1 LGSTSAPDSEFVAAF
16 SAHRSELLRH
26 CYRMLG
32 CYAEAEDHVQDT
44 LLRAWRARE
53 TYTGDAPLRHWL
65 LRIATN
71 ACLNTLDRRR
81 LRRLPQLE
89 RTASGAQAALE
100 RSEEIEWITPAPD
113 AQLFVSPEEAL
124 QAREE
129 IALAFIA
136 LLQRLP
142 PKQRAVLLLKDVV
155 GWPSEEIAQALD
167 LSVSSVSSA
176 LHRARETL
184 AAAPRPSAVDP
195 PLEVLNDYVRCWEE
209 RDLEGLVGRLRED
222 IVFAMPPF
230 ASWFQ
235 GSEAVRGFLQSP
247 QFAGFWAR
255 GLRALRTRANSLPA
269 LVWYT
274 PRADGQ
280 WRAHSIH
287 VVRFE
292 GTQVAEATNF
302 VGPHYLRGFDLPDAL
317 SLARP

>member
-1 LGSTSAPDSEFVAAF
+1 
-16 SAHRSELLRH
+16 
-26 CYRMLG
+26 MLG

-53 TYTGDAPLRHWL
+53 TYSADAPLRHWL

-81 LRRLPQLE
+81 PRRLPQLE
-89 RTASGAQAALE
+89 GTASSVQSAFARA
-100 RSEEIEWITPAPD
+100 EEIEWITPAPD
-113 AQLFVSPEEAL
+113 AKLFVSPEDAL

-129 IALAFIA
+129 IALAFVA

-155 GWPSEEIAQALD
+155 GWTSEEIAQALE

-184 AAAPRPSAVDP
+184 ASVPRPLAVEP
-195 PLEVLNDYVRCWEE
+195 ALGVLNDYLRCWEE
-209 RDLEGLVGRLRED
+209 RDLDGLVGRLRED
-222 IVFAMPPF
+222 IVFSMPPF
-230 ASWFQ
+230 INCFR
-235 GSEAVRGFLQSP
+235 GSEAVRCFLQSP
-247 QFAGFWAR
+247 QFAGFWKR
-255 GLRALRTRANSLPA
+255 GLRALRTRANRLPA
-269 LVWYT
+269 LVWYA
-274 PRADGQ
+274 PRPDGQ
-280 WRAHSIH
+280 WRPHSIH

-302 VGPHYLRGFDLPDAL
+302 VGSHYLHGFDLPDAL
-317 SLARP
+317 SLAQPESLAKP

>member
-1 LGSTSAPDSEFVAAF
+1 
-16 SAHRSELLRH
+16 
-26 CYRMLG
+26 MLG

-53 TYTGDAPLRHWL
+53 TYTADAPLRHWL

-81 LRRLPQLE
+81 PRRLPQLE
-89 RTASGAQAALE
+89 GTASGVQSAFE

-113 AQLFVSPEEAL
+113 AQLFVSPEDAL

-155 GWPSEEIAQALD
+155 GWPSEDVAQALE

-184 AAAPRPSAVDP
+184 ASAPRLSAVDP
-195 PLEVLNDYVRCWEE
+195 APEVLNDYVRCWEE
-209 RDLEGLVGRLRED
+209 RDLDGLVGRLRED

-235 GSEAVRGFLQSP
+235 GSEAVSGFLQSP
-247 QFAGFWAR
+247 QFAGFWTR
-255 GLRALRTRANSLPA
+255 GLRALHTRANTLPA

-317 SLARP
+317 SLARPGNLPKQ